1 MTTTAK
7 INRYAAESSRLLQ
20 YLENQRSVSSREML
34 LDLGIGSPT
43 KAIHRLRSEY
53 NQRIA
58 TVNKRNPDNARKI
71 IHQILDNIDDR
82 WPEPADPVGLL
93 NTGCRP

>member
-7 INRYAAESSRLLQ
+7 INRFAAESSRLLQ
-20 YLENQRSVSSREML
+20 YLEQRRSISAREML

-53 NQRIA
+53 GQRIA
-58 TVNKRNPDNARKI
+58 TVNKRNPVTGQRYARYYY
-71 IHQILDNIDDR
+71 LG
-82 WPEPADPVGLL
+82 AAA
-93 NTGCRP
+93 

>member
-1 MTTTAK
+1 MSTTK
-7 INRYAAESSRLLQ
+7 INRFAAESARLLQ

-53 NQRIA
+53 GQRIA
-58 TVNKRNPDNARKI
+58 TVNKRNPVTGQRYARYYY
-71 IHQILDNIDDR
+71 LG
-82 WPEPADPVGLL
+82 AAA
-93 NTGCRP
+93 